1 MIKSKYILPFIFFI
15 AFFVNAQQK
24 QNNTHTYEIIT
35 KTKKLPFGLEQEI
48 PVNTITIGVALSGGG
63 ARGFAQIGV
72 LKALLEEG
80 INIDIITSTSMGSIV
95 GGLYSMGYNI
105 QEIDSMAKNTNWADF
120 IKLNSKSDRS
130 DLYIDQKI
138 TEDKAIFSLRLDGL
152 KPVIPTSLNNGEKIS
167 NYLNLTTLKAPI
179 HIEKSFDELKTKY
192 RAVSTDLLT
201 GKPIVLNSGSL
212 SQAMRASASVSFLL
226 SPVNLDTLM
235 LVDGG
240 LIANIPVT
248 FAKDL
253 GADYIIAVNTTSKLH
268 KKEDLDLPWII
279 ADQVVSIPM
288 KELNDLQ
295 LKKANLIISPEL
307 DRQLAVDF
315 TNINDVIYKGYEKAK
330 IELVGLK
337 KHLDSLSA
345 IKLVDSSIFFNNLS
359 LNNKPT
365 NEEKS
370 FYKNINKRKSF
381 SNIDLAM
388 YIDSLFLTGDYKKIK
403 AEIKNVT
410 DDKTEIKIYSELNNK
425 INNII
430 ILGGSDSDKTFITE
444 SLNELKQK
452 PFNANK
458 LVDNIITTINHYRK
472 TGFVFAEINF
482 INFDLTTGN
491 LFLKFN
497 FGEISNIVV
506 DGKTK
511 TNKEITMREFEVDSN
526 GIIKLYEIEN
536 GLNNLRNSN
545 LFENIIV
552 EHKHTNGKNYLNIKL
567 NDRPSSMLRVGFRVD
582 NENKTQISFD
592 IRDINLFGTG
602 TELGF
607 LASYSNRIRSL
618 MLEHRA
624 NRLFSTYLT
633 YNVNLFYRFNDVFSY
648 INDPVISQ
656 TKFSRSINGEYRQI
670 YYGVSVTIGTQ
681 VKKFGNV
688 TLTGK
693 YEIDE
698 IKNKSGNSVLPGKD
712 RLVNLKL
719 QSTIDTQDKYPYP
732 TKGIYFKGYYETGQS
747 LLGGEISYVK
757 AELYYKNYFS
767 FGESHTIYPRV
778 NIGFGDNTLPL
789 SQQYSLGGQST
800 FFGMRDDEFRGRQ
813 LFLTSIGYR
822 YKLPINIFFPTY
834 LKIRYDLGTV
844 WTFPNQIRF
853 KDLRH
858 GVGATISFDTPIG
871 PADFSVGRSF
881 KWERSLPNNPISWGD
896 VLFYFSI
903 GYYFN

>member
-105 QEIDSMAKNTNWADF
+105 QEIDSMAKNTNWAEF

-138 TEDKAIFSLRLDGL
+138 TEDKAIFSLRLDGF
-152 KPVIPTSLNNGEKIS
+152 KPVIPISLNNGEKIS
-167 NYLNLTTLKAPI
+167 NYLNLATLKAPI
-179 HIEKSFDELKTKY
+179 HVNTSFDELRTKY
-192 RAVSTDLLT
+192 RAVCTDLLT

-240 LIANIPVT
+240 LIANVPVT
-248 FAKDL
+248 FAEEL
-253 GADYIIAVNTTSKLH
+253 GADYIIAVNTTSELH
-268 KKEDLDLPWII
+268 KKEDLDLPWLI

-288 KELNDLQ
+288 KELSDLQ
-295 LKKANLIISPEL
+295 LKKANIIISPEL
-307 DRQLAVDF
+307 DEHLAVDF
-315 TNINDVIYKGYEKAK
+315 TKINSVIDKGYEKAK
-330 IELVGLK
+330 IELEGLK

-345 IKLVDSSIFFNNLS
+345 INLVDTLISYKNLTPNNEPTKEENFFYNI
-359 LNNKPT
+359 LNN
-365 NEEKS
+365 S
-370 FYKNINKRKSF
+370 KNF
-381 SNIDLAM
+381 TNIDLAL

-403 AEIKNVT
+403 
-410 DDKTEIKIYSELNNK
+410 TEINDVVVDETELKIYSVLNEK
-425 INNII
+425 ISNII
-430 ILGGSDSDKTFITE
+430 ISGKSDSDKTFISE
-444 SLNELKQK
+444 SLIDLKHK
-452 PFNANK
+452 PFNAKK
-458 LVDNIITTINHYRK
+458 LVDNIINTINHYRK
-472 TGFVFAEINF
+472 SGFVFAEINF
-482 INFDLTTGN
+482 EKFDPVTGN
-491 LFLKFN
+491 LFLKFDL
-497 FGEISNIVV
+497 GEISDIVV
-506 DGKTK
+506 EGKTK
-511 TNKEITMREFEVDSN
+511 TNKEVTTREFEIDNN
-526 GIIKLYEIEN
+526 GIIKFDKIEK
-536 GLNNLRNSN
+536 GLINLRNSYI
-545 LFENIIV
+545 FENIIV
-552 EHKHTNGKNYLNIKL
+552 DNKHINGKNYLNINL
-567 NDRPSSMLRVGFRVD
+567 NDRPSSLLSVGFRVD

-592 IRDINLFGTG
+592 IRDINLFGSG
-602 TELGF
+602 TELGL
-607 LASYSNRIRSL
+607 LATYSNRVRAII
-618 MLEHRA
+618 LEHRA
-624 NRLFSTYLT
+624 NRLFNTYLT
-633 YNVNLFYRFNDVFSY
+633 YNVNLFYKFNDVFSY
-648 INDPVISQ
+648 IDDPVISQ

-670 YYGVSVTIGTQ
+670 YYGASVTIGTQ

-693 YEIDE
+693 YEFNK
-698 IKNKSGNSVLPGKD
+698 IKNKSGNSVLPGKNK
-712 RLVNLKL
+712 LVNLKL

-747 LLGGEISYVK
+747 LLGGDLSYVK

-767 FGESHTIYPRV
+767 FGNSHTIYPKI

-789 SQQYSLGGQST
+789 SQQYSLGGQSN
-800 FFGMRDDEFRGRQ
+800 FFGMRDYEFRGRQ
-813 LFLTSIGYR
+813 LFLASIGYR
-822 YKLPINIFFPTY
+822 YKLPINIFFPIY
-834 LKIRYDLGTV
+834 LKVRYDLGTV
-844 WTFPNQIRF
+844 WSFPNQIRF

-858 GVGATISFDTPIG
+858 GVGTTISFDTPIG
-871 PADFSVGRSF
+871 PADFSIGRSF
-881 KWERSLPNNPISWGD
+881 KLERSLPNNPISWGD
-896 VLFYFSI
+896 ILLYFSI